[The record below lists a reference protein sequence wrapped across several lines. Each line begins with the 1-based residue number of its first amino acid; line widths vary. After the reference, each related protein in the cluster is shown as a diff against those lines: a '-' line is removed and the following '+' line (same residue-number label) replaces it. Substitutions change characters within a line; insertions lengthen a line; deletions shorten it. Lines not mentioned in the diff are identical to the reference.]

1 MKTKFALSAVAMA
14 VALFSQGV
22 FAQASSPTRA
32 EVKAQV
38 KTGTLAPAGERAEVT
53 ASEPKSMKTRA
64 ERKAEVKSDKM
75 SGKLEPA
82 GEAADTKAA
91 TPASGPKLTR
101 AQRKAATASAVKA
114 GQEPGSGQK

>member
-1 MKTKFALSAVAMA
+1 MKTKLALSAVAVA
-14 VALFSQGV
+14 VAFFSQGV

-32 EVKAQV
+32 EVKAQA
-38 KTGTLAPAGERAEVT
+38 KTGTIAPAGERPEITPSA
-53 ASEPKSMKTRA
+53 PKSTMTRA
-64 ERKAEVKSDKM
+64 ERKAEVKSDKAA
-75 SGKLEPA
+75 GKLEPA

-91 TPASGPKLTR
+91 APASGPKLTR